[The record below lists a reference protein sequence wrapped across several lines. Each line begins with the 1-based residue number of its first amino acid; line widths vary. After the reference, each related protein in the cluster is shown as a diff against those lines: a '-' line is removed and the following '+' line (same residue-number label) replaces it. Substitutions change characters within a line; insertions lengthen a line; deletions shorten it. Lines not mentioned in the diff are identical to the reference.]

1 MAQQIPFSF
10 LGDADPLPFVQF
22 DLPIAP
28 EAQDVEG
35 LNVEFFATVA
45 SEGSSSV
52 TERGFVWSLTD
63 GPTIADNKV
72 ISGSGLGSY
81 SAIITFPTL
90 DTEFFI
96 RPYATNTEGTSYGT
110 FEAVSWTTSYD
121 PMIFSTTTTAPTETS
136 VPFITNSLLNRSV
149 NARIDWGDGSAI
161 ETFNTTTNSI
171 GSITH
176 EYAVA
181 GTYDVR
187 ISGEFPRLG
196 FNPTYLTEFKQWGTQ
211 PWQVLV
217 EAFRFCNFVC
227 SATDI
232 PVLDKDSL
240 NTPFTGATLGG
251 GLFAMFEQTGPLFT
265 GVPNINSWDVSNI
278 GAVYYMFS
286 NSSFNSDISNWTLSP
301 YSSDPPWN
309 NNVYITFMFDNNTSY
324 NQNLDSLD
332 VSNVIGFSNMFKN
345 TDLTASGCS
354 FSTWN
359 VSNGISFSSM
369 FVGAAYIPTGIG
381 SWTFHTNPAIQG
393 VVFTFMFEDSTGTIP
408 DITGWNTSS
417 AYSFSYMF
425 RNTSFNQDI
434 SGWDMTAVNSNNTI
448 GVNIGGML
456 YNTPFNQDISTWD
469 ISNIRYG
476 FNFMRDVT
484 TFSTANYDNLLIG
497 WEAQLPNDWGG
508 VSIHFG
514 SSQYTETSVDSG
526 TTDGTGAGKLIQSG
540 QNFLTT
546 VSIGDIV
553 HNTTNDTY
561 AEVTNIDS
569 DTELTLD
576 NDIIVS
582 GENYTIQS
590 SNSAKARYSML
601 NTYGWTIIDGGP
613 I

>member
-10 LGDADPLPFVQF
+10 LGDANPLPFVQF
-22 DLPIAP
+22 DDPNL
-28 EAQDVEG
+28 EVQDVEG

-45 SEGSSSV
+45 SEGASSV

-63 GPTIADNKV
+63 GPTIGDNKV

-110 FEAVSWTTSYD
+110 FEAVPWTTSYD

-136 VPFITNSLLNRSV
+136 VPFTTDSLLNRVV

-217 EAFRFCNFVC
+217 QAFRFCNFVC

-232 PVLDKDSL
+232 PVFDKDSL
-240 NTPFTGATLGG
+240 NTPFTGYSSGG
-251 GLFAMFEQTGPLFT
+251 GLGEMFEVTGSLFT

-278 GAVYYMFS
+278 TSMFYMFS
-286 NSSFNSDISNWTLSP
+286 GSSFNSDISNWTLSP
-301 YSSDPPWN
+301 YSSNAPWN
-309 NNVYITFMFDNNTSY
+309 DMVNPSIMFSNNTSF

-332 VSNVIGFSNMFKN
+332 VSNVTSFSYMFSN

-354 FSTWN
+354 FSTWD
-359 VSNGISFSSM
+359 VSKSSAFSSM
-369 FVGAAYIPTGIG
+369 FRDAAYIPTGIG
-381 SWTFHTNPAIQG
+381 SWTFGNNLSASLYS
-393 VVFTFMFEDSTGTIP
+393 MFYNTTGTIP
-408 DITGWNTSS
+408 DITGWDVSGIRD
-417 AYSFSYMF
+417 FSYLF
-425 RNTSFNQDI
+425 YNTNFNQDI
-434 SGWDMTAVNSNNTI
+434 SGWDMTSVNSGYAYGVFINN
-448 GVNIGGML
+448 ML
-456 YNTPFNQDISTWD
+456 RNNSTFNQDISTWD
-469 ISNIRYG
+469 ISNIR
-476 FNFMRDVT
+476 FASSFMNGVT

-514 SSQYTETSVDSG
+514 SSQYTETSIDSG
-526 TTDGTGAGKLIQSG
+526 TTDGTSAGKLIQSG

>member
-10 LGDADPLPFVQF
+10 LGDANPLPFVQF
-22 DLPIAP
+22 DDPNL
-28 EAQDVEG
+28 EVQDVEG

-45 SEGSSSV
+45 SEGASSV

-63 GPTIADNKV
+63 GPTIGDNKV

-81 SAIITFPTL
+81 SAIITLPTL
-90 DTEFFI
+90 DTEFLI

-110 FEAVSWTTSYD
+110 FEAVPWTTSYD

-136 VPFITNSLLNRSV
+136 VPFTTDSLLNRVV

-217 EAFRFCNFVC
+217 QAFRFCNFVC

-232 PVLDKDSL
+232 PVFDKDSL
-240 NTPFTGATLGG
+240 NTPFTGYSSGG
-251 GLFAMFEQTGPLFT
+251 GLGEMFEVTGSLFT

-278 GAVYYMFS
+278 TSMFYMFS
-286 NSSFNSDISNWTLSP
+286 GSSFNSDISNWTLSP
-301 YSSDPPWN
+301 YSSNAPWN
-309 NNVYITFMFDNNTSY
+309 DMVNPSIMFSNNTSF

-332 VSNVIGFSNMFKN
+332 VSNVTSFSYMFSN

-354 FSTWN
+354 FSTWD
-359 VSNGISFSSM
+359 VSKSSAFSSM
-369 FVGAAYIPTGIG
+369 FRDAAYIPTGIG
-381 SWTFHTNPAIQG
+381 SWTFGNNLSASLYS
-393 VVFTFMFEDSTGTIP
+393 MFYNTTGTIP
-408 DITGWNTSS
+408 DITGWDVSGIRD
-417 AYSFSYMF
+417 FSYLF
-425 RNTSFNQDI
+425 YNTNFNQDI
-434 SGWDMTAVNSNNTI
+434 SGWDMTSVNSGYAYGVFINN
-448 GVNIGGML
+448 ML
-456 YNTPFNQDISTWD
+456 RNNSTFNQDISTWD
-469 ISNIRYG
+469 ISNIR
-476 FNFMRDVT
+476 FASSFMNGVT

-514 SSQYTETSVDSG
+514 SSQYTETSIDSG
-526 TTDGTGAGKLIQSG
+526 TTDGTSAGKLIQSG